1 MLGAFSIVGLLFD
14 GAAAQTTETWTP
26 SSVLRRVQSGHPA
39 LKAAKFETEGAA
51 QFLKGAGKQ
60 PNPLVRM
67 AVTKGTTPEDA
78 NYLLQTIEVAGQPR
92 LRKRIAS
99 QGLDK
104 AGNQQLITLREV
116 SLDALRGYY
125 DLWLAQ
131 RRVAIIGTRLERTQ
145 ELEELA
151 QARLDA
157 GDISQNEFRRARLER
172 WNSEAQ
178 LVNEKGALA
187 SKEASLRTLLNLP
200 ESEPLNL
207 PEEIVPPRLEVTL
220 PDLDSMLAGVD
231 ELPDVKMARAQA
243 RQKGLEADL
252 AGKAGVPS
260 LFVYAYRADYSRV
273 ANSGIALG
281 VSFPL
286 FDWGSLGAETALLRS
301 QALAADK
308 DADSVA
314 LRWRRSLSEA
324 YQQYQGRLQQLA
336 LLEDQAKEMEVLS
349 GHALTSYKV
358 GYSSILDV
366 LVAQRDYQN
375 YLLLYVEQLA
385 AIEKQKL
392 ELYWLSAGEIVP
404 QAEESDP

>member
-1 MLGAFSIVGLLFD
+1 MALLFD
-14 GAAAQTTETWTP
+14 SAAAQTNEPWTP
-26 SSVLRRVQSGHPA
+26 SSVLRRVQSDHPA
-39 LKAAKFETEGAA
+39 LKAAEFETEGAA
-51 QFLKGAGKQ
+51 QYLKGSGYQ
-60 PNPLVRM
+60 PNPQVRM
-67 AVTKGTTPEDA
+67 ALTKGTTPEDA
-78 NYLLQTIEVAGQPR
+78 NYVLQYIEVAGQPQ

-104 AGNQQLITLREV
+104 TGNQQLITLREV

-145 ELEELA
+145 ALEELA

-207 PEEIVPPRLEVTL
+207 PEEMVPPRLEVTL
-220 PDLDSMLAGVD
+220 PDLPSMLAGVD
-231 ELPDVKMARAQA
+231 ELPDVKVARAQA

-252 AGKAGVPS
+252 AGKAGVPN

-281 VSFPL
+281 MSFPL
-286 FDWGSLGAETALLRS
+286 FDWGSLGAETARLRS
-301 QALAADK
+301 QAMAADK

-324 YQQYQGRLQQLA
+324 YQQYQGRLGQLA